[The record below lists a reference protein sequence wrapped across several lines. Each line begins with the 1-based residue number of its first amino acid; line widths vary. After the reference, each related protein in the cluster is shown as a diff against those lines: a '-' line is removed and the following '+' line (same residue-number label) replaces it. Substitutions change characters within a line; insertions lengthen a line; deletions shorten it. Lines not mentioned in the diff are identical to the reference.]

1 MGLVSAAV
9 PCVIHFP
16 MQRALDLHL
25 RGILLGSFL
34 MALAGCATLPKDI
47 AREPSHAWDRPQET
61 KLGRALAAGVE
72 NHPGMS
78 GFHLIGNGL
87 DAFVARMALA
97 EAAERTL
104 DLQYYIFH
112 DDLTG
117 KLILDNVLS
126 AADRGV
132 RVRILVD
139 DTTAKGRDSG
149 IAVLAS
155 HPSIDVRVF
164 NPAAGRSSP
173 AWFFSAAADFDRINH
188 RMHNKMF
195 VADNQAGVVG
205 GRNIGDE
212 YFGAREGVN
221 FADLDLLALGP
232 VVQDLSRSFD
242 EYWNSEWAYPIEA
255 LHGLK
260 PDLAAL
266 EKGREM
272 LAAHRSAAQDS
283 EYAKRLRESDLL
295 KKLLA
300 QELPLVWAPAQ
311 IVYDKPEKA
320 GSGGDPD
327 KTVRL
332 GPQLVSVVTDVRS
345 ELIISSPYFIPGEN
359 GITLF
364 GKLRKQGVRVRILTN
379 SFAANDVAVVHSG
392 YAQYR
397 KDLVKLGVELYEI
410 KPSLTEASEQERKSF
425 GSSGA
430 SLHAKSFIFDRQQ
443 LFVGSLNLDP
453 RSLYLN
459 TELGIVVD
467 SPDLADTLARQFE
480 ELLRPAYSYR
490 LALDAPDG
498 DLVWISEENG
508 REVRHTRDP
517 EVGFWRRFS
526 TWFLSVFAPESML

>member
-1 MGLVSAAV
+1 MHMPPVNVRRNITLQCRVILAGALV
-9 PCVIHFP
+9 
-16 MQRALDLHL
+16 
-25 RGILLGSFL
+25 L
-34 MALAGCATLPKDI
+34 MLAGCATLPKDV
-47 AREPSHAWDRPQET
+47 AREPSHAWDHPQET
-61 KLGRALAAGVE
+61 RLGRALASDNE
-72 NHPGMS
+72 HHPGMS
-78 GFHLIGNGL
+78 GFHLLGSGL

-97 EAAERTL
+97 GAAERTL
-104 DLQYYIFH
+104 DLQYYIFR

-117 KLILDNVLS
+117 KLILDNLLG

-139 DTTAKGRDSG
+139 DTAARGKDAG

-155 HPSIDVRVF
+155 HPHIQVRVF
-164 NPAAGRSSP
+164 NPSAGRSST
-173 AWFFSAAADFDRINH
+173 AWLFGAAADFDRINH

-212 YFGAREGVN
+212 YFSAREGVN
-221 FADLDLLALGP
+221 FADLDLLAVGSA
-232 VVQDLSRSFD
+232 VQDLSRSFD
-242 EYWNSEWAYPIEA
+242 EYWNSEWAYPIES
-255 LHGLK
+255 LHTTK
-260 PDLAAL
+260 SDPAAL
-266 EKGREM
+266 DKGREM
-272 LAAHRSAAQDS
+272 LASHRLAAQDS

-300 QELPLVWAPAQ
+300 RELPLAWAPAQ

-320 GSGGDPD
+320 GSGGDRD
-327 KTVRL
+327 TTVRL
-332 GPQLVSVVTDVRS
+332 GPQLVSAVTHIRS

-359 GITLF
+359 GIILF
-364 GKLRKQGVRVRILTN
+364 RNLREQGVRVRILTN

-392 YAQYR
+392 YAKYR
-397 KDLVKLGVELYEI
+397 KDLLKLGAELYEI
-410 KPSLTEASEQERKSF
+410 KPSLFGASEQERKHF

-430 SLHAKSFIFDRQQ
+430 SLHAKSFVFDRRQ

-459 TELGIVVD
+459 TELGIIVE
-467 SPDLADTLARQFE
+467 SPALAEKLARQFE
-480 ELLRPAYSYR
+480 ALLRPEYSYR

-498 DLVWISEENG
+498 DLVWISEEKG
-508 REVRHTRDP
+508 KEVRFTRDP

-526 TWFLSVFAPESML
+526 TWFLSAFAPESLL

>member
-1 MGLVSAAV
+1 MVLRRSFDL
-9 PCVIHFP
+9 PR
-16 MQRALDLHL
+16 RA
-25 RGILLGSFL
+25 ILLGALL
-34 MALAGCATLPKDI
+34 MIVAGCATLPKDVP
-47 AREPSHAWDRPQET
+47 REPSHAWDKPQET
-61 KLGRALAAGVE
+61 KLGRALVADIAQ
-72 NHPGMS
+72 HPGMS
-78 GFHLIGNGL
+78 GFHLLGSGM

-117 KLILDNVLS
+117 KLILDNILS

-139 DTTAKGRDSG
+139 DTTAKGRDAG
-149 IAVLAS
+149 IAVLSS
-155 HPSIDVRVF
+155 HPRIEVRIF
-164 NPAAGRSSP
+164 NPSAGRSS
-173 AWFFSAAADFDRINH
+173 ASWLLSAAADFDRINH

-212 YFGAREGVN
+212 YFSAREGVN

-232 VVQDLSRSFD
+232 VVQDLSRIFD

-255 LHGLK
+255 LHRLT
-260 PDLAAL
+260 PDHAAL
-266 EKGREM
+266 EKAREM
-272 LAAHRSAAQDS
+272 LTEHRSAARDS

-295 KKLLA
+295 KRLLA

-311 IVYDKPEKA
+311 IVYDRPEKV
-320 GSGGDPD
+320 GGGDKD
-327 KTVRL
+327 STMRL
-332 GPQLVSVVTDVRS
+332 GPQLRSTVTEVRS

-359 GITLF
+359 GIALF
-364 GKLRKQGVRVRILTN
+364 KKLREQGVRVRILTN

-392 YAQYR
+392 YARYR
-397 KDLVKLGVELYEI
+397 KDLLKLGVELYEI
-410 KPSLTEASEQERKSF
+410 KPSLVEASEQQQKHF

-430 SLHAKSFIFDRQQ
+430 SLHAKSFVFDRRQ

-459 TELGIVVD
+459 TELGIVVE
-467 SPDLADTLARQFE
+467 SPELAEKLARQFE
-480 ELLRPAYSYR
+480 ELLRPEFSYR
-490 LALDAPDG
+490 LALERTDG
-498 DLVWISEENG
+498 DLVWVSEENG
-508 REVRHTRDP
+508 REVRATRDP

-526 TWFLSVFAPESML
+526 TWFLSLFAPESML